1 VCRRIEGMKTISLAI
16 PLYNES
22 EGFPFLRTRLDEFC
36 GRLAGRYL
44 VEIVLVDDGS
54 RDDTW
59 TQIMAFAASDPRVKG
74 IGLSRNFGHQVAL
87 GCGYEFASGDAVI
100 SLDGD
105 LQDPPE
111 VALAM
116 LARHEEGAD
125 VVFGVRRKRSGES
138 VMKRATAHGFY
149 RLLGWLGDT
158 RAPLDSGDFRLLS
171 RRAVDALLRMREKQ
185 KYLRGMVGWIGYRTA
200 EVEYDRPARA
210 SGQSKFSWLKM
221 ILFATDGVVSFSRFP
236 LRLSFLLCLAAMVP
250 FLGYLVYA
258 FVAAVF
264 LHHPLV
270 PGWSSLLLCVVI
282 FGSLNLIAVG
292 ILGEYIG
299 RMFENVKQRPD
310 YFVMNVTS
318 PDVVPAPRPRP

>member
-1 VCRRIEGMKTISLAI
+1 MKTISLVI

-22 EGFPFLRTRLDEFC
+22 QAFPLLRGKLTEFRR
-36 GRLAGRYL
+36 RLAGQYH
-44 VEIVLVDDGS
+44 VEVVLINDGS
-54 RDDTW
+54 RDNTW
-59 TQIMAFAASDPRVKG
+59 DQIMEFAGADAQVKG
-74 IGLSRNFGHQVAL
+74 VSLSRNFGHQVAL
-87 GCGYEFASGDAVI
+87 FCGYEFAAGDAVI

-111 VALAM
+111 VALEM
-116 LARHEEGAD
+116 LARFEEGAD
-125 VVFGVRRKRSGES
+125 VVFGIRKDRAGES
-138 VMKRATAHGFY
+138 LMKRATAHVFY
-149 RLLGWLGDT
+149 RMLGWLGDT

-171 RRAVDALLRMREKQ
+171 RRALDAMLRMREKH
-185 KYLRGMVGWIGYRTA
+185 KYLRGMVGWIGYRTDQ
-200 EVEYDRPARA
+200 VEYSRPARVA
-210 SGQSKFSWLKM
+210 GATKFSWVKM
-221 ILFATDGVVSFSRFP
+221 LLFASDGIVSFSRFP

-250 FLGYLVYA
+250 FLGYLIYA

-264 LHHPLV
+264 LNHALV

-282 FGSLNLIAVG
+282 FGSLNLIALG

-318 PDVVPAPRPRP
+318 PDVVPPARPRS

>member
-1 VCRRIEGMKTISLAI
+1 MKTISLAI

-22 EGFPFLRTRLDEFC
+22 EAFPLLRSRLGDLC
-36 GRLAGRYL
+36 AQLARTYQ

-59 TQIMAFAASDPRVKG
+59 AQVMAFAGSDPRVKG

-87 GCGYEFASGDAVI
+87 LCGYEFATGEAVI

-116 LARHEEGAD
+116 LERFEEGAD
-125 VVFGVRRKRSGES
+125 VVCGVRRGRSGES
-138 VMKRATAHGFY
+138 IMKRVTAHGFY

-171 RRAVDALLRMREKQ
+171 RRALDALLRMREKH

-200 EVEYDRPARA
+200 QVDYDRPARA
-210 SGQSKFSWLKM
+210 AGHTKFGWLKM
-221 ILFATDGVVSFSRFP
+221 ILFATDGIVSFSRFP

-250 FLGYLVYA
+250 FLGYLLYA
-258 FVAAVF
+258 FIAAVF
-264 LHHPLV
+264 FHHELV
-270 PGWSSLLLCVVI
+270 PGWSSLLLGVVI
-282 FGSLNLIAVG
+282 FGSLNLIALG
-292 ILGEYIG
+292 ILGEYVG

-310 YFVMNVTS
+310 YLVMNVTS
-318 PDVVPAPRPRP
+318 PDVVPAPRSRS